1 MKNGGVHDP
10 VLAPVSEV
18 LTFLAKQFAEGK
30 QYRTIN
36 VLRFAIS
43 SAHVHVDS
51 KPIGQHPLV
60 VRLMRGV
67 SICQPPLPPNFGV
80 IHRKETLERCIL
92 NRISQHI
99 ESYIHSEQFG
109 FVSSR
114 SCAT

>member
-1 MKNGGVHDP
+1 M
-10 VLAPVSEV
+10 LAPVSEV
-18 LTFLAKQFAEGK
+18 LTFLAEQFAEGK

-36 VLRFAIS
+36 MLRSAIS
-43 SAHVHVDS
+43 SAHVHLDS

-67 SICQPPLPPNFGV
+67 STCRPPLPPNFGV
-80 IHRKETLERCIL
+80 IRRKQTVERCIR

-99 ESYIHSEQFG
+99 ESYIYSEQFG